1 MEESDPQ
8 NDGRVEPAAFKL
20 AIAKLTTGIDQESID
35 RFVRFLDK
43 DTHGKIHYIGFLER
57 MHDVSNRDHNPFKSI
72 VQRLEFFIT
81 SNKQT
86 VHSLVKRLIQKSGT
100 TSEVGVPVEYFA
112 EFLKAKVD
120 KKRSES
126 ELEKYAFYMDID
138 KDGFLSEIDI

>member
-1 MEESDPQ
+1 
-8 NDGRVEPAAFKL
+8 
-20 AIAKLTTGIDQESID
+20 
-35 RFVRFLDK
+35 VRFLDK

-57 MHDVSNRDHNPFKSI
+57 MHDVSNKDHNPFKSI

-120 KKRSES
+120 KKRS
-126 ELEKYAFYMDID
+126 
-138 KDGFLSEIDI
+138 